1 MQTGE
6 QRGGAWLLRGWKG
19 WTWSSGEALNWGLA
33 SVIFHDT
40 REERSYARNF
50 NGVVVRGGVCA
61 ALAHFSSRLQLPG
74 PGTQV
79 WKILMMVE
87 RIWVRKKEE
96 ESPLMA
102 FAREWHWGTEAS
114 RSGAGSEGWWKM
126 WWSQWMRSGWS
137 QRRRALNQNL
147 GSSMGKGTFRGSH

>member
-1 MQTGE
+1 M
-6 QRGGAWLLRGWKG
+6 
-19 WTWSSGEALNWGLA
+19 
-33 SVIFHDT
+33 
-40 REERSYARNF
+40 
-50 NGVVVRGGVCA
+50 VVRGGVCA

-102 FAREWHWGTEAS
+102 FAREWH
-114 RSGAGSEGWWKM
+114 
-126 WWSQWMRSGWS
+126 
-137 QRRRALNQNL
+137 
-147 GSSMGKGTFRGSH
+147 